1 MHSFPW
7 VTLLL
12 LSRHAFCVLN
22 NFTID
27 DSDPSIRY
35 SPAGAWN
42 ARNAAQN
49 CSECTAQPDPVE
61 MLQGT
66 WHDGT
71 FSPSA
76 GSSDYPNTPLF
87 ANITFNGMS
96 SLACSAVY
104 VFCALAES
112 TTAPDGNSDMAF
124 YIDGQPM
131 GTFAKPAPGF
141 DNIYEYRYLVFSID
155 TLALGVHTL
164 VLQNGYMNAPKSL
177 VLLDYIV
184 YSLDDG
190 TGSTE
195 SQSPIDSNPAPPS
208 SSLPNA
214 SVTGAPHGDSPKI
227 IALAV
232 TIPIVVLLILSLL
245 LFLLR
250 KRWRQHQTILE
261 AHFNWHHRKRDT
273 VVPVPTPALSSWM
286 IEPLSLPPSH
296 PASGYVNGSGRPAT
310 KSVPS
315 APTTSSQQ
323 GPIEMPRRSHRSAVS
338 SSASASSYGR
348 VIYIHNLDTS

>member
-1 MHSFPW
+1 MHSFLW

-12 LSRHAFCVLN
+12 LSRHASCVLN
-22 NFTID
+22 NFTVD

-49 CSECTAQPDPVE
+49 CTGCSAQPDPDE

-76 GSSDYPNTPLF
+76 GSNDHPNTPLF
-87 ANITFNGMS
+87 ANITFNG
-96 SLACSAVY
+96 SAVY

-141 DNIYEYRYLVFSID
+141 DDIYEYQYLVFSID
-155 TLALGVHTL
+155 TLVMGVHTL
-164 VLQNGYMNAPKSL
+164 VLQNGYMNAQKSL

-190 TGSTE
+190 IGSTE
-195 SQSPIDSNPAPPS
+195 SPSPLDSNPAPPS

-214 SVTGAPHGDSPKI
+214 SVTAASHGDSRKI

-232 TIPIVVLLILSLL
+232 TIPIIVLILSLL

-261 AHFNWHHRKRDT
+261 SHFNWHYRKRDT
-273 VVPVPTPALSSWM
+273 VVPVAKPALSSWM

-296 PASGYVNGSGRPAT
+296 PSSGYVNGSGRPAT

-315 APTTSSQQ
+315 APTASSQQ
-323 GPIEMPRRSHRSAVS
+323 GPIEIPRRSHRSAVS